1 MERKYAPYRPLS
13 GAPQSGAAGT
23 NRYRHPPQYESD
35 SSESESESGSSS
47 DSSADTFENS
57 PVNPRALYE
66 TPLQLA
72 TYNPGSKN
80 NPYSIYESFET
91 ASAGATGTTAAV
103 SAGSDTIQTS
113 GQQLTTFPENKLK
126 TQITSVTSLITIDSR
141 DRDLKVF
148 PQPTNFTL
156 YLPDTY
162 KNITTFQFTQI
173 KLLSAF
179 FYFRNNKYNT
189 WFDVYEEGRTV
200 LNTSNKLINRVQIRE
215 GSYDING
222 LLSELTTQ
230 MNTSPTFFYYPNGFA
245 DFAPLFS
252 TTGDLAYN
260 FNKPGDFFY
269 NSFTKAYVPKPTLD
283 FIIKRYFPSRYAGLT
298 SYTYEQML
306 VAYYYPVLNESFLD
320 PVELAKLNTTV
331 NGYSESQIY
340 DRVVY
345 NYQGLDDPVIYAL
358 IQNNINELDRFRTTL
373 TFANHLVNN
382 YMWGL
387 DTKTNKVYVTSCN
400 LNTSIVSDIQAQLN
414 LALSNTLCNDYGYSQ
429 QQYNQLSNQLQADA
443 SLINS
448 LYNYYQIG
456 LANYYAVNYGSY
468 SLQQLVS
475 PSTLMYLQNGSNV
488 SSVYNS
494 FTLDYIQARAAGT
507 IQLPPDYNA
516 IPSTLISPWSSLT
529 TTQSTFD
536 LSTINQGA
544 RGVPYEFSSSNF
556 IETQTLTD
564 SNAIMYINPKKQAVS
579 ILTDIPSTSY
589 AIFRFRSDVRQTVQ
603 IETLPKPFFYRY
615 PKYMYAYGKNLP
627 LYFNKSY
634 TFADPGPVSSPSN
647 VSIAGYSTIVYGQTL
662 AQSIAPTG
670 LFSTSWLLQSSN
682 SIDFFEFTAPQ
693 PSTPTTG
700 AVGYKYNMNISL
712 SLSTISQFTTP
723 VQLYLY
729 HDLSG
734 FYKDIAEGSTIIN
747 AYNYVASTITDV
759 SSSVWTLTYPV
770 IAGDKYGVIVK
781 AGIEGSAFGDMP
793 YHFVTYTSTPVAL
806 TILNDPDIPITG
818 TNNPSFF
825 DPLVQIAQNP
835 ENINFAKTNDPSW
848 THLNTQSNL
857 YLRDPSY
864 QGFNQ
869 IPAAGGPII
878 GYDDNDV
885 SSDFTDYK
893 GWTLTS
899 LSNRPNA
906 QYRKDPIN
914 GYQLISNSPY
924 SISTQTY
931 FYTGSSNSLQTSNG
945 SLPYTP
951 TFSTIKKREY
961 KIVNWYDDVYM
972 PPHAFDTGFDGTSNV
987 STYNLSTSIDSIST
1001 RQLYTKSFMDLGGYN
1016 YSTLN
1021 VLPGVSSLQLGY
1033 GIAGFSF
1040 LPTNGNWDCDR
1051 FAFKS
1056 AYTGIN
1062 SPNNDIAYIGIF
1074 DTFSIKRIDAT
1085 AVSVNDAIAIM
1096 SSSRQAVYSS
1106 FTQAAAF
1113 NGFDP
1118 SLGSYYEFKR
1128 LPVSSYPNMY
1138 RRHDKAAAGL
1148 SGYTQLPCTIVTKE
1162 ESYYSILP
1170 FKADGS
1176 PTTFFMPTGSVV
1188 PYSDNS
1194 IGVPSTSWLNTNIP
1208 TDAGPREAVLPIPS
1222 SVLSNYVTNSYVSQ
1236 YEQSLPI
1243 NGQLVHYYEDLDIVD
1258 QANGMK
1264 NYSPWHGL
1272 VGDERLE
1279 LKAANYNEVV
1289 GSNSYRYLLYGQQVG
1304 TFGGPA
1310 SNFFGNVSTLRYCET
1325 ATAYM
1330 VRNAG
1335 TSNRDTVY
1343 VNEVDFRTIMPA
1355 GEQMVQWSATSSSVY
1370 LLTVSTAASVLK
1382 VYPVVGS
1389 LSNTGFT
1396 LGGLIT
1402 SFNPYVS
1409 TATYTDYMHISSP
1422 QFIMTNSS
1430 NFIYTDLGA
1439 STSSM
1444 RGVLV
1449 HEMSSGTSLYSGF
1462 FVSSAIYFETT
1473 TNGAESQFHTLLQ
1486 DSAAGSALVRE
1497 GDFTV
1502 NGAALNVGLGMNLG
1516 QLTLSN
1522 LLLPPFYGSNVFSIR
1537 SDPDTVCYL
1546 LSSNYTDRWLGI
1558 IKSPD
1563 FSPIG
1568 SNLQV
1573 LVEAQAPTFYNPVN
1587 NFSNVNWMVGDD
1599 DSFWIKVTQDSYYT
1613 QHPWLVY
1620 GNTRVGEDRGYAIN
1634 TAWQIFYPTIKIT
1647 LTKKANG
1654 YNAIT
1659 DLIDINYFSNFGN
1672 YYTEPPNYPEWPHT
1686 NMFFYSNY
1694 DSLMSDLSTVS
1705 ATTTLYKWGQEA
1717 NFVKADTEFQGYYFN
1732 SYIYNASVYPS
1743 PANLAD
1749 SNSYYYVAI
1758 RAHAPTEDFQTI
1770 VRFQLTNRYD
1780 FGFIS
1785 ASNLFNE
1792 ISTIT
1797 GAGSATLPNYNPE
1810 YIAATSNFNTY
1821 FSTNTLTMNINL
1833 TSTIYFTGFSNYHS
1847 TMRAINDR
1855 YLSTLAIYS
1864 SIKVT
1869 TDDKVEQ
1876 YLLKYYSNIL
1886 PPSYFQHSKFF
1897 DPIRFQ
1903 LLFKSSIYPTLSNQD
1918 QFWGLGYNLGYPKAD
1933 MSNNTLA
1940 TPEGTTPIVGSGTLY
1955 NAQSFYKILED
1966 YIYLRLN
1973 DEFLLNRMDTTGA
1986 EDLAIAQET
1995 TGATRQFYAKLLLSP
2010 FGSYSQ
2016 SMIQNPV
2023 VLNPPIARIDNIQFQ
2038 WVDALGNII
2047 DNNDCEWSGILQLAQ
2062 SKQVPVADATIIRP
2076 PNI

>member
-1 MERKYAPYRPLS
+1 MERKYAPYRPS
-13 GAPQSGAAGT
+13 STAPQPGPVQ
-23 NRYRHPPQYESD
+23 NRYKRPPQYEQE
-35 SSESESESGSSS
+35 SSESESESESDSGSSS
-47 DSSADTFENS
+47 DSSADTFENI

-80 NPYSIYESFET
+80 NPYSSYENFQTE
-91 ASAGATGTTAAV
+91 GATGAIGATGP
-103 SAGSDTIQTS
+103 AGPAGADDTIKTS
-113 GQQLTTFPENKLK
+113 GQQLGQFPDSKLK
-126 TQITSVTSLITIDSR
+126 TQTINVTSLITVDSR
-141 DRDLKVF
+141 DRDHTVF
-148 PQPTNFTL
+148 PQPTDFTL

-162 KNITTFQFTQI
+162 KSIITFQFTQI

-189 WFDVYEEGRTV
+189 WFDVHEEGRTV
-200 LNTSNKLINRVQIRE
+200 LGTSNNLINRVQIRE

-222 LLSELTTQ
+222 LLGELTIQ
-230 MNTSPTFFYYPNGFA
+230 MNTSPIFFYYPNGFA
-245 DFAPLFS
+245 DFVPLFS

-260 FNKPGDFFY
+260 FNKPGDYFY
-269 NSFTKAYVPKPTLD
+269 NSFTKTYVPKPTLD
-283 FIIKRYFPSRYAGLT
+283 FIVKRYFPSRLAGLT

-306 VAYYYPVLNESFLD
+306 VAYYYPVLNEAFLN
-320 PVELAKLNTTV
+320 PVELAKLNATV
-331 NGYSESQIY
+331 PGLTEAQVY
-340 DRVVY
+340 DRVIY
-345 NYQGLDDPVIYAL
+345 NYEGLDDPVIYAL
-358 IQNNINELDRFRTTL
+358 IQQNISALDTYRTSL

-382 YMWGL
+382 YIWGL
-387 DTKTNKVYVTSCN
+387 DTKTNKTYVTSCN
-400 LNTSIVSDIQAQLN
+400 LNTSIASDIQAELN
-414 LALSNTLCNDYGYSQ
+414 FALSNTLCNDYGYSQ

-516 IPSTLISPWSSLT
+516 TPSTLISPWSSII

-536 LSTINQGA
+536 LSTINEGA
-544 RGVPYEFSSSNF
+544 RGVPYEFSASNF
-556 IETQTLTD
+556 LETQPLTD

-579 ILTDIPSTSY
+579 ILTDIHSTSY

-627 LYFNKSY
+627 LYYNKSY
-634 TFADPGPVSSPSN
+634 TFDSPGPVSSPSN
-647 VSIAGYSTIVYGQTL
+647 VTITGYSTIVYGQTL

-682 SIDFFEFTAPQ
+682 SIDYFEFVAPQ
-693 PSTPTTG
+693 PSTPTVD
-700 AVGYKYNMNISL
+700 AVGYKYNMYL
-712 SLSTISQFTTP
+712 TLALSTISQFTTP
-723 VQLYLY
+723 VQIYLY
-729 HDLSG
+729 HDLSV
-734 FYKDIAEGSTIIN
+734 FYKDINEGSTMTN
-747 AYNYVASTITDV
+747 AYNFVASTVTNTV
-759 SSSVWTLTYPV
+759 SSSWTLEYPV

-781 AGIEGSAFGDMP
+781 ADGAGSAFGDMP
-793 YHFVTYTSTPVAL
+793 YHFAAYTSTPVAL
-806 TILNDPDIPITG
+806 TVLNDPDIPITAE
-818 TNNPSFF
+818 NNPSFL

-835 ENINFAKTNDPSW
+835 ENINFAKTNDSAW
-848 THLNTQSNL
+848 TRLNTQSNL
-857 YLRDPSY
+857 YLRDPSH

-869 IPAAGGPII
+869 IPAAGGPVI
-878 GYDDNDV
+878 GYDDNNV

-899 LSNRPNA
+899 LSNQPA
-906 QYRKDPIN
+906 TQYRKDPIN
-914 GYQLISNSPY
+914 GYQLISNVPY
-924 SISTQTY
+924 STGTQTY
-931 FYTGSSNSLQTSNG
+931 FYPGGTNTLQTSNNNQPY
-945 SLPYTP
+945 SLSFNTV
-951 TFSTIKKREY
+951 KKREY

-972 PPHAFDTGFDGTSNV
+972 APHAFDSN
-987 STYNLSTSIDSIST
+987 YNISSSIDSIST
-1001 RQLYTKSFMDLGGYN
+1001 RQLYTKSFMDLGGYS
-1016 YSTLN
+1016 YSTLGIY
-1021 VLPGVSSLQLGY
+1021 PGASTLQLGY
-1033 GIAGFSF
+1033 GVAGFSF

-1056 AYTGIN
+1056 AYTGPA

-1074 DTFSIKRIDAT
+1074 DTFSVKNIDRT
-1085 AVSVNDAIAIM
+1085 SVTISDAIAIL
-1096 SSSRQAVYSS
+1096 SSSRQALYST

-1118 SLGSYYEFKR
+1118 SLGAYYEYTR
-1128 LPVSSYPNMY
+1128 LPVSSYPNLY
-1138 RRHDKAAAGL
+1138 KRHDKAAAGL

-1170 FKADGS
+1170 FKADG
-1176 PTTFFMPTGSVV
+1176 TLATFFMPTGSVV
-1188 PYSDNS
+1188 PFPDNS
-1194 IGVPSTSWLNTNIP
+1194 TGLPSTSWLSSGVP
-1208 TDAGPREAVLPIPS
+1208 TDAGPREAVVPIPS
-1222 SVLSNYVTNSYVSQ
+1222 SVLSNYVANVYSAQ

-1243 NGQLVHYYEDLDIVD
+1243 NGQIVHYYDDLDIVD

-1279 LKAANYNEVV
+1279 LKAANYNEVI
-1289 GSNSYRYLLYGQQVG
+1289 GSNSYRYLLYGPQVA
-1304 TFGGPA
+1304 TFGGPS
-1310 SNFFGNVSTLRYCET
+1310 SNFFGNVSTSRYCEK

-1330 VRNAG
+1330 VRNEG

-1402 SFNPYVS
+1402 SFKPYVS
-1409 TATYTDYMHISSP
+1409 TATYTDYLHISSP
-1422 QFIMTNSS
+1422 QFLVTNSN
-1430 NFIYTDLGA
+1430 NFIYTDRGA
-1439 STSSM
+1439 SASTM

-1462 FVSSAIYFETT
+1462 FVSSSIYFETT
-1473 TNGAESQFHTLLQ
+1473 ANGAETQFHTLLQ
-1486 DSAAGSALVRE
+1486 DPVAGSALVRE

-1502 NGAALNVGLGMNLG
+1502 SGAAFDAGVGMNLG

-1522 LLLPPFYGSNVFSIR
+1522 LLLPAFYGSNVFSIR
-1537 SDPDTVCYL
+1537 SDPDTNCYMF
-1546 LSSNYTDRWLGI
+1546 SSNYTDRWVGVV
-1558 IKSPD
+1558 KSPD

-1573 LVEAQAPTFYNPVN
+1573 LVEAQAPTFFNPIN
-1587 NFSNVNWMVGDD
+1587 NLSNVSWMIGDD
-1599 DSFWIKVTQDSYYT
+1599 DSYWIKVTQDSYYT

-1620 GNTRVGEDRGYAIN
+1620 GNARVGEDRGYSIN
-1634 TAWQIFYPTIKIT
+1634 SAWQIFYPTMKVT
-1647 LTKKANG
+1647 LTKKANA
-1654 YNAIT
+1654 YNAVT
-1659 DLIDINYFSNFGN
+1659 DLTDINYFSNFGN
-1672 YYTEPPNYPEWPHT
+1672 YYSQPPNYPEWPHT

-1705 ATTTLYKWGQEA
+1705 AATTLYKWGQES
-1717 NFVKADTEFQGYYFN
+1717 NYMKSDTEFQGYYFN
-1732 SYIYNASVYPS
+1732 SYIYNAGVYPS

-1792 ISTIT
+1792 ISTIQ
-1797 GAGSATLPNYNPE
+1797 GAGSTTLSNYNPE
-1810 YIAATSNFNTY
+1810 YIAATSNFNRY
-1821 FSTNTLTMNINL
+1821 FSTNTLAMNINL
-1833 TSTIYFTGFSNYHS
+1833 TSTIFFTGFSNYHS

-1864 SIKVT
+1864 SIRAT
-1869 TDDKVEQ
+1869 TDQKVEE

-1886 PPSYFQHSKFF
+1886 PPSYFQQTKFF

-1903 LLFKSSIYPTLSNQD
+1903 LLFKSSIYPPLAGQD
-1918 QFWGLGYNLGYPKAD
+1918 QFWGLGYNLGFPKAD
-1933 MSNNTLA
+1933 MSNNTPA

-1986 EDLAIAQET
+1986 EDLAQAQET

-2010 FGSYSQ
+2010 FGTYSQ

-2023 VLNPPIARIDNIQFQ
+2023 ALNPPIARIDNIRFQ
-2038 WVDALGNII
+2038 WVDATGTII
-2047 DNNDCEWSGILQLAQ
+2047 DNSDCEWSGILQITQ
-2062 SKQVPVADATIIRP
+2062 SKQVPTADATIIRP
-2076 PNI
+2076 ANL